1 MTPFFDLVRA
11 RHPEWA
17 GLPLENRAFSGWTSW
32 GLVVPPPPGSDL
44 ARPLDI
50 DEDDYEITISLDLA
64 HNHFNE
70 DTRGNDALWDD
81 PGAFLEAVL
90 AERIVATTAFLN
102 GRMKIGGLIELGREP
117 SLYYTLHVDHV
128 RARTWRGTHDWDD
141 VKINGV
147 WQRSQARIPL
157 PPSQ

>member
-1 MTPFFDLVRA
+1 MSPFLNLIRS
-11 RHPEWA
+11 RHPELA
-17 GLPLENRAFSGWTSW
+17 NLLQEKRDIPGSVGWH
-32 GLVVPPPPGSDL
+32 LVVPSPAGSDL

-50 DEDDYEITISLDLA
+50 DEDEYEITISLDLA
-64 HNHFNE
+64 HLHFNE

-102 GRMKIGGLIELGREP
+102 GRMKIGGLIGFGEEP
-117 SLYYTLHVDHV
+117 SLYYTLNVDHV
-128 RARTWRGTHDWDD
+128 RARTWRCTHDWDD

-147 WQRSQARIPL
+147 WKRLETRVSLPL
-157 PPSQ
+157 SK